1 MNVYAVNFI
10 IPVPVMIYTA
20 FGGLTGCILN
30 HINIGLGW
38 VYGAMGNLFGSA
50 VLPMAMCTCCKDCS
64 AVGAISG
71 S

>member
-1 MNVYAVNFI
+1 
-10 IPVPVMIYTA
+10 MIYTA
-20 FGGLTGCILN
+20 FGGLKGCILN

-50 VLPMAMCTCCKDCS
+50 VLPMAMCTCCRDCS

-71 S
+71 L